1 MRYGR
6 RLVQIL
12 VAERGLWAVCIAS
25 ALLMAAPLLIPF
37 PTFGEKTLRDE
48 VRINLDI
55 AGQTTPSAEDLASMP
70 EDMKE
75 LMAESREALSD
86 AGAAEDAGS
95 FYDAVIRRCNAELE
109 MIDKGYLSGDRD
121 ADELRLRFAEL
132 MRDLD
137 DPDYLGT
144 SLDASALDVISL
156 APASMPALLALLPSL
171 AIAFLVQRAV
181 GQQRLMGQAADPAIR
196 IVSSSVCSMLCA
208 AAAIL
213 LTLVPAAAIALV
225 RNGLGDPGYPVL
237 YSQAGQTIVWS
248 AAGCAAW
255 TAALLVLASC
265 FVAAAASA
273 ISLIFGKAFA
283 GPAVLAILALL
294 SGMPQYYLASSPL
307 SGIVPFLPMSY
318 ACPSKIVGY
327 AGIFPYMDLADS
339 VALSPAFGCLVLA
352 VGAAIC
358 VICAVVLDAAM
369 RWHRAARLA
378 PQGA

>member
-1 MRYGR
+1 M
-6 RLVQIL
+6 
-12 VAERGLWAVCIAS
+12 AS

-121 ADELRLRFAEL
+121 TDELRLRFAEL

-144 SLDASALDVISL
+144 SLDASALDAISL

-171 AIAFLVQRAV
+171 AIAFLVQRSV
-181 GQQRLMGQAADPAIR
+181 GQQRLMGQAANPAIR

-208 AAAIL
+208 AAAVL

-237 YSQAGQTIVWS
+237 YSQVGQTIVWS

-307 SGIVPFLPMSY
+307 SGVVPFLPMSY
-318 ACPSKIVGY
+318 ACPSKVVGY

-358 VICAVVLDAAM
+358 VICAVALDAAM